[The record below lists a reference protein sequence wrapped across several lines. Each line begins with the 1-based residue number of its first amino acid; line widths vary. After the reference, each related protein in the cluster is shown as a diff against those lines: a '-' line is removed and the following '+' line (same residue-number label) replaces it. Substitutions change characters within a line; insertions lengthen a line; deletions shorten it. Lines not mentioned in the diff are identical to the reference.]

1 MQNTCRS
8 PLVFVQG
15 LPKCLQAF
23 PQHSGLCL
31 PQGWFPRRHHGF
43 PKPGSRESA
52 GEGPAR
58 HRHAQGHAVPL
69 FLVSRPAETAEQAQ
83 GYLQGSEEGA
93 HHLQTSEALL
103 APLAPCCHSWV
114 SRASSPCRGPCP
126 TLLSHLGRA
135 ETSPEVPPVPWGR
148 APNPHGADRGGGWTQ
163 HWKSLR
169 AGVTQIHH
177 CVLGAGT

>member
-15 LPKCLQAF
+15 LPKRLQAF

-31 PQGWFPRRHHGF
+31 PQGWFPADTTGS
-43 PKPGSRESA
+43 PNQAPGR
-52 GEGPAR
+52 
-58 HRHAQGHAVPL
+58 AQGKALPGTDTPKVMPCPSSWSRGLQRQQSRLRATSRVLRKKPL
-69 FLVSRPAETAEQAQ
+69 
-83 GYLQGSEEGA
+83 
-93 HHLQTSEALL
+93 HLQTSEALL
-103 APLAPCCHSWV
+103 APLATCCHSWV
-114 SRASSPCRGPCP
+114 SRASIPYRGSCP
-126 TLLSHLGRA
+126 NLLSHLGRA
-135 ETSPEVPPVPWGR
+135 ETSPKVPPVPWGR